1 MSELPR
7 CDSERAFSSSCVSLF
22 ARSLGVS
29 EGELLWAIAPEINSS
44 VEIAVAINKRMAGY
58 SFSQASPI
66 VGDGSRASTQMI
78 ETDSIEMSWGR
89 VMARRVRE
97 PFFKCPNCDALYQV
111 VRVEAGPETSDG
123 EIACRVC
130 GSPLAAR
137 DGEFV
142 LKYFLLRA
150 ARRLGRGVKPAL

>member
-1 MSELPR
+1 MLEQWPR
-7 CDSERAFSSSCVSLF
+7 GIS
-22 ARSLGVS
+22 
-29 EGELLWAIAPEINSS
+29 
-44 VEIAVAINKRMAGY
+44 AGL
-58 SFSQASPI
+58 API

-150 ARRLGRGVKPAL
+150 ARRAPPRQRRQSGTLM